1 MLKNAKSLFLLFV
14 VFTIV
19 LCQPIKAQEVLT
31 EAKAIQI
38 ALTKNPDLQVILK
51 EAGLA
56 KADLK
61 QAGILENPIIAGDFA
76 FYNLQ
81 NSFHPS
87 VAIQKNITD
96 LILRGLKVK
105 LAKDKLDQTRS
116 EIEFAIANLIFELRV
131 HYYNFV
137 AAKQNYD
144 LYQKIVLAAEI
155 ESEFATEQKKV
166 GNINDKDFTSHQ
178 IDLTH
183 VKKELAEV
191 EKDYKLA
198 KTELIRVLGLNNEDF
213 NYDESL
219 SLGDLPSK
227 EIQESEL
234 ENLALTNR
242 ADMLAQ
248 KQELK
253 ALEKSVRLAK
263 LSSIPPIHIGTEFH
277 SEPDGTAWAPIIQTE
292 LPIFNRNQG
301 QRQRNAV
308 LLEQSQN
315 KLAAKFLDIKT
326 QVKIAYINLLTH
338 RNIVESYSKL
348 LVEQNLNSLEFV
360 ELQYN
365 YMLADIY
372 DLLHAKTSTTEAE
385 ILSVEALRN
394 YWISRADLERTI
406 GLGLL
411 EERNEILKTF

>member
-1 MLKNAKSLFLLFV
+1 MLKNPKSLFLFV

-19 LCQPIKAQEVLT
+19 LCQYVTAKEILT
-31 EAKAIQI
+31 ETKAIQI

-76 FYNLQ
+76 FYNLRD
-81 NSFHPS
+81 SFKPS
-87 VAIQKNITD
+87 VSLQKNITD
-96 LILRGLKVK
+96 LILRGTKVK
-105 LAKDKLDQTRS
+105 VAKDKLDQTKS

-131 HYYNFV
+131 HYYNFI

-144 LYQKIVLAAEI
+144 LYHKIILAAEI

-166 GNINDKDFTSHQ
+166 GNINDKEFISHQ

-183 VKKELAEV
+183 ARKQLAEI

-198 KTELIRVLGLNNEDF
+198 RTELIRVLGLNNEEFD
-213 NYDESL
+213 YDENLSL
-219 SLGDLPSK
+219 SELPSK

-242 ADMLAQ
+242 ADLLAQ
-248 KQELK
+248 KQGLK
-253 ALEKSVRLAK
+253 ALEKSIRLAK
-263 LSSIPPIHIGTEFH
+263 LSSIPPIHIGAEFH
-277 SEPDGTAWAPIIQTE
+277 SEPDGTAWAPLIQTE

-301 QRQRNAV
+301 ERQKNAV
-308 LLEQSQN
+308 LLEQTQS
-315 KLAAKFLDIKT
+315 KLEAKSLDIKT

-348 LVEQNLNSLEFV
+348 LVQQNLNSLEFM
-360 ELQYN
+360 ELKYN
-365 YMLADIY
+365 YMLVDIY

-385 ILSVEALRN
+385 ILGVEALRN

-411 EERNEILKTF
+411 EEKNEILKTF